1 MLDRGD
7 SFTEWVSTG
16 SIVQYRQSQL
26 SISLPG
32 TGITISNQPAWH
44 IPYRWST
51 TSSCSPP
58 YNLIIH
64 SSTSQTTYTSC
75 SGPRLNVK
83 GDNMKAIP
91 RGYKYIS
98 QQRRNNNLDY
108 SMRGLW
114 IDLVRRM
121 RLRLGHDSRYTVRH
135 SKTQR
140 FVVSPLLLASQLEI
154 RTKEGVPKNRGS
166 SKGTLV
172 HWSNATQDPDQ
183 TTTTA

>member
-1 MLDRGD
+1 MTICAFVAIIIYSNFCWTTLVFILGCSSNNDKSSRYAGQGD
-7 SFTEWVSTG
+7 SFIEWVSTG

-58 YNLIIH
+58 YNLISH

-83 GDNMKAIP
+83 GDNVKAIP
-91 RGYKYIS
+91 RGYKY
-98 QQRRNNNLDY
+98 RR
-108 SMRGLW
+108 G
-114 IDLVRRM
+114 
-121 RLRLGHDSRYTVRH
+121 
-135 SKTQR
+135 
-140 FVVSPLLLASQLEI
+140 
-154 RTKEGVPKNRGS
+154 
-166 SKGTLV
+166 GTTIL
-172 HWSNATQDPDQ
+172 
-183 TTTTA
+183 TTTPWEVCGWIW